1 MKYNKFSINEYS
13 KILETYKD
21 RFVKFKSI
29 MPDNFVLLRHDVEFS
44 INRALLIAE
53 FETNKNVSSSFFFQV
68 CSNAYNPFS
77 VDNIFKIQR
86 IKSLGHEVGLH
97 LYVSHIQNNDY
108 NELLLELKKQK
119 NLFEKGLS
127 LKCNIFSIHRPPNWI
142 LKYRSNTLGE
152 MLNTYGEIFFE
163 FSKNPNKIKYISDSQ
178 HKWAYG
184 HPLDEHNFDKIQIL
198 LHPDEWSLNGDNS
211 DKEFFSEI
219 INEHNQQF
227 INTLDTETKHFSN
240 YKKDQK

>member
-1 MKYNKFSINEYS
+1 MKYNQFSMNEYS

-21 RFVKFKSI
+21 RFVTFNNN

-44 INRALLIAE
+44 VNRALLIAE

-68 CSNAYNPFS
+68 YSNAYNPFS
-77 VDNIFKIQR
+77 ADNILKIKR

-97 LYVSHIQNNDY
+97 LYVSHIQDNNY
-108 NELLLELKKQK
+108 KELVSELNKQK

-127 LKCNIFSIHRPPNWI
+127 LKCNVFSIHRPPNWI
-142 LKYRSNTLGE
+142 LKYRSNNLGE
-152 MLNTYGEIFFE
+152 MLNTYGESFFE
-163 FSKNPNKIKYISDSQ
+163 FSKKPNQIKYISDSQ

-184 HPLDEHNFDKIQIL
+184 HPLDKNNFSKLQIL
-198 LHPDEWSLNGDNS
+198 LHPDEWSSKGDS
-211 DKEFFSEI
+211 SEKEFFNKI

-227 INTLDTETKHFSN
+227 INTLDTETKHFSK
-240 YKKDQK
+240 YKEDN